1 MRRFLTTFAVMLAL
15 CANAWSATIT
25 VGTVADLATA
35 RPGDGDI
42 VSTLGY
48 TTVGVGANTYRYDA
62 DSAATANGGTIIAG
76 PGSVGRYIAIDQTR
90 IDVTQFG
97 ADPTGVADSTDE
109 IQDTI
114 DAALATSTQDSPT
127 VVAAGQSPEVYIP
140 AGVYK
145 ISSQLT
151 VGSNSV
157 GYYSAITISGDGPT
171 KSVLRAATATT
182 SATMPFMISF
192 DNVTD
197 EDANNHWT
205 IDGISLE
212 GTNPW
217 NDGDSVS
224 GIDMM
229 KSAYA
234 TVRNCRLRYFDKAIE
249 IRNWSNLI
257 ETNRFEYCTT
267 GIYVSEADGID
278 GQTTINDL
286 IFTRNSFGTVDYCIH
301 TARSLPINY
310 LKITDSQFDGA
321 SRAAILFNG
330 PIAQFQIQNNYFE
343 LQGTTGTATI
353 ATNDS
358 GGTATCNGAI
368 VMHPTTNNTSG
379 ANGTISGNLF
389 INCNLTSI
397 ISSSGNKTLT
407 ITDNAIE
414 SSSTVATFVD
424 FTDASGI
431 TSGPLPYSA
440 SGRVYVEGSRKNS
453 AGTEVATRLVTT
465 ANADTDGT
473 SCIVVRDRSGY
484 SARGFCL
491 NDPAD
496 LTDISGSYTGTL
508 VKSRSPDGCVMF
520 THNSGTGTLGKEIS
534 LTVDANSPLSGAML
548 RITGMVMCD
557 DGTGA
562 LSAYMMWDASGTP
575 VSTEHLIGA
584 SFTPGVWGKSWNIT
598 YQVPVVTSGTKVLR
612 IRLYRTTGI
621 PGGTNT
627 YLKNFAI
634 CAASAEL
641 GEENVLLID

>member
-1 MRRFLTTFAVMLAL
+1 M
-15 CANAWSATIT
+15 
-25 VGTVADLATA
+25 
-35 RPGDGDI
+35 
-42 VSTLGY
+42 
-48 TTVGVGANTYRYDA
+48 
-62 DSAATANGGTIIAG
+62 
-76 PGSVGRYIAIDQTR
+76 TR
-90 IDVTQFG
+90 IDELSNVYTASDLVDADIRFG
-97 ADPTGVADSTDE
+97 VDDATNELSAQLSLAELKKTGVQVVNVKQYGAVGDGVADDTAE
-109 IQDTI
+109 IQLAI
-114 DAALATSTQDSPT
+114 DAVLALSTQDSPT
-127 VVAAGQSPEVYIP
+127 VQAAGKAPVVYFPPGI
-140 AGVYK
+140 YK
-145 ISSQLT
+145 ISSTLS
-151 VGSNSV
+151 VGANSV
-157 GYYSAITISGDGPT
+157 GYYSSIRLIGAGMHL
-171 KSVLRAATATT
+171 SVIQAVSTATD
-182 SATMPFMISF
+182 ATMPYMLDFEV
-192 DNVTD
+192 VTD
-197 EDANNHWT
+197 ADANNQWH
-205 IDGISLE
+205 IEGLCLE

-217 NDGDSVS
+217 NNGDSIT
-224 GIDMM
+224 GINML

-234 TVRNCRLRYFDKAIE
+234 TVKDCMIRYFDKGVE
-249 IRNWSNLI
+249 IRNWSNVI
-257 ETNRFEYCTT
+257 EGCRIEYCTT
-267 GIYVSEADGID
+267 GIYVSESDGID

-286 IFTRNSFGTVDYCIH
+286 IFTRNSFGTVDYGIH
-301 TARSLPINY
+301 TAKSEPINY

-321 SRAAILFNG
+321 SRAAVLFNG

-353 ATNDS
+353 ATNES

-368 VMHPTTNNTSG
+368 VMHPTTNNTNG

-431 TSGPLPYSA
+431 TSGPLPYSTT
-440 SGRVYVEGSRKNS
+440 GRILVEGSRKNS
-453 AGTEVATRLVTT
+453 AGTEVVTRLVTT
-465 ANADTDGT
+465 SNADTDGT
-473 SCIVVRDRSGY
+473 SCIVMRDRSGY
-484 SARGFCL
+484 TARGFCL

-508 VKSRSPDGCVMF
+508 VKSRSADGCVMF

-562 LSAYMMWDASGTP
+562 LSAYMTWDASGTP

-584 SFTPGVWGKSWNIT
+584 SFTPGAWGKSWNIT

-641 GEENVLLID
+641 GEESVLLID